1 MDNLKKKREF
11 FELNFKL
18 GTKFNF
24 RDIFENENP
33 VHLEIGSGRGEFLL
47 HKSVQHPDVNFLAIE
62 LKEKRIKTIIRQLDP
77 KINKNVRVIKLFVD
91 ERITD
96 YVLEGSFQMIY
107 IIHPDPWPKRK
118 HHKNRLIQHGFI
130 DVLWKILKP
139 EGIVELSTDH
149 EEYADWIIQHF
160 LERKDF
166 ESFYDKG
173 FTRDSE
179 ERHIE
184 TFFEKRKKQEGFLPF
199 FMKYRKV

>member
-1 MDNLKKKREF
+1 MLTDKEMLEESRKI
-11 FELNFKL
+11 FELKIEENEMLDFYKV
-18 GTKFNF
+18 
-24 RDIFENENP
+24 FENNNP

-47 HKSVQHPDVNFLAIE
+47 HKSVQHPEVNFLAIE

-91 ERITD
+91 EKITD
-96 YVLEGSFQMIY
+96 YVPEGSFQMIY

-118 HHKNRLIQHGFI
+118 HHKNRLIQHDFI
-130 DVLWKILKP
+130 DVLRKILKP

-166 ESFYDKG
+166 ESAYNKG
-173 FTRDSE
+173 FTRDLGE
-179 ERHIE
+179 EHIE
-184 TFFEKRKKQEGFLPF
+184 TFFEKKKREEEFEPFL
-199 FMKYRKV
+199 

>member
-11 FELNFKL
+11 FELNLKL
-18 GTKFNF
+18 EIKLNF
-24 RDIFENENP
+24 RKVYGSDNP

-77 KINKNVRVIKLFVD
+77 EIHKNVRVARLFVD
-91 ERITD
+91 DAITD
-96 YVLEGSFQMIY
+96 YIQEGSFQKIY

-130 DVLWKILKP
+130 DVLWKILKSGGFI
-139 EGIVELSTDH
+139 EISTDH
-149 EEYADWIIQHF
+149 KEYANWIVQHF
-160 LERKDF
+160 RERKDF
-166 ESFYDKG
+166 ESVYNKG
-173 FTRDSE
+173 FTKNPE
-179 ERHIE
+179 EEHIE
-184 TFFEKRKKQEGFLPF
+184 TFFEKKKREEGFEPF